1 MYKINL
7 KMTMGV
13 FIVLGLTSCSLKQ
26 APLMYS
32 SKTTLGI
39 DLSTAVAETGAT
51 FNFGFKNHD
60 MIYIPAVVSSREK
73 NATNTDLNSSLMQ
86 VQSQDNDKNDTLS
99 IYATFNSNFS
109 SSQSSDKNIGLGSGV
124 NKFVSTG
131 IAAQNLA
138 NNISINQCIS
148 YAKEQ
153 NATDIIEIL
162 KQCNALLGGK

>member
-1 MYKINL
+1 MYKMNL
-7 KMTMGV
+7 KTTIAMTILIGSV
-13 FIVLGLTSCSLKQ
+13 GCTLPQ

-60 MIYIPAVVSSREK
+60 MIYIPTMVSTKDS
-73 NATNTDLNSSLMQ
+73 NSTKK
-86 VQSQDNDKNDTLS
+86 VQSSTDANTTDTLS

-109 SSQSSDKNIGLGSGV
+109 SSKKTNLGLGSGI

-131 IAAQNLA
+131 VAAQNLA
-138 NNISINQCIS
+138 KNTFLNQCVS
-148 YAKEQ
+148 YAKDK
-153 NATDIIEIL
+153 NATDMLEIL
-162 KQCNALLGGK
+162 KECRLLME

>member
-1 MYKINL
+1 MYTKSF
-7 KMTMGV
+7 KVTMG
-13 FIVLGLTSCSLKQ
+13 IAILLGTTSCSLKQ

-39 DLSTAVAETGAT
+39 ELSTAVAETGAT

-60 MIYIPAVVSSREK
+60 MVYIPTTVSTKDNNITTEVKSSIDE
-73 NATNTDLNSSLMQ
+73 NST
-86 VQSQDNDKNDTLS
+86 DTLS

-109 SSQSSDKNIGLGSGV
+109 SSNTTNPALGSGV

-138 NNISINQCIS
+138 KNTFLNQCVS
-148 YAKEQ
+148 YAKDQ
-153 NATDIIEIL
+153 NATDRINIL
-162 KQCNALLGGK
+162 KECRSLMSK

>member
-7 KMTMGV
+7 KTIMGI
-13 FIVLGLTSCSLKQ
+13 FIVLSVTGCTLRQ

-39 DLSTAVAETGAT
+39 NLSTAVAETGAT
-51 FNFGFKNHD
+51 FVFGFNNHD
-60 MIYIPAVVSSREK
+60 MLYIPAVVSNKEK
-73 NATNTDLNSSLMQ
+73 NTTSTDNNASLMQ
-86 VQSQDNDKNDTLS
+86 VTSKDSNKTDTLS

-109 SSQSSDKNIGLGSGV
+109 SSQEKNLSLGSGV

-138 NNISINQCIS
+138 NNIFLNQCVS
-148 YAKEQ
+148 YAKDK
-153 NATDIIEIL
+153 NATDMIEIL
-162 KQCNALLGGK
+162 KQCNALLRGK